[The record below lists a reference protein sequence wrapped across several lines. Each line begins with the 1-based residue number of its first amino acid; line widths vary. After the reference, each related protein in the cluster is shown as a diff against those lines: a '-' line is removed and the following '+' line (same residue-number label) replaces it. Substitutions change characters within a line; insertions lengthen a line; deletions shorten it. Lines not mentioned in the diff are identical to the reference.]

1 MVCQGLGRPPR
12 TASEAE
18 VVVRAGAACIPV
30 AAAGGWIAT
39 QYVNDHI
46 FSLVVPGLVGFACA
60 LAAGAVNRRR
70 DRDAMVAMLTVAAV
84 GGVLGTALG
93 FHLVPGGRQSV
104 FRPANVV
111 VAPYLCAV
119 VGAVA
124 WRLLFGAERRDS
136 NI

>member
-1 MVCQGLGRPPR
+1 VVCQGVGRPPR
-12 TASEAE
+12 PVPRAE
-18 VVVRAGAACIPV
+18 VVVRAGLACVPV

-60 LAAGAVNRRR
+60 LAAGTVNRRR
-70 DRDAMVAMLTVAAV
+70 DRTAMVALLTVAAIA
-84 GGVLGTALG
+84 GVLGTALG

-119 VGAVA
+119 VGVVG
-124 WRLLFGAERRDS
+124 WLLLFGTARRDRAD
-136 NI
+136 